1 MVEAVQC
8 LYMRGAIHEL
18 TKKHGTSVMRFN
30 MFTSLFSST
39 TENLKNHHFDYNAH
53 HLEGVIKGSWKKKK
67 NVMTLRNASA
77 LLTGQ
82 S

>member
-18 TKKHGTSVMRFN
+18 TKKPGTSVTRFN

-39 TENLKNHHFDYNAH
+39 TENLKNHRFNYIAH
-53 HLEGVIKGSWKKKK
+53 HLEGVIKRPWNKKKK
-67 NVMTLRNASA
+67 RDNFEKRLGTAR
-77 LLTGQ
+77 
-82 S
+82 